1 MRFLYQSFFRDLAQ
15 PVLSL
20 PRIWKR
26 VIVLLVDA
34 TLCIAST
41 YFAFYLRLGYWVG
54 AQNANFYDPLI
65 YACTISLVL
74 ALPIFILSGLYL
86 AIFRYSGL
94 PALITVT
101 KAVCVYG
108 LAYALII
115 ALFGIEGIPR
125 TVGLLQPLLLLLAVG
140 ASRAFANVWLGGA
153 YLSILKN
160 TDLPRVLIYGAG
172 SAGRQL
178 AAGMVNSHEMIIA
191 GFLDDDPRL
200 QGHLINGLKIYKPE
214 NIQKLVKSLRISTIL
229 LALPSLTQAERNIA
243 LKKIEHAKV
252 LVRTLPG
259 LMDLAQGRVTIADLK
274 ELDIDDLLARDVIGP
289 DQNLLLRNVAGQ
301 VVLITGAGGSIGSE
315 LCRQILRLQPK
326 TLVLLDHS
334 ELALYQ
340 VHEALISKRDT
351 LSGISGFKVNLLPVL
366 GSVTDEQS
374 MDGLVAEHKP
384 HIIYHAAAYK
394 HVPMV
399 EANPFEGIKNN
410 AFGTAALANIAMKY
424 DVPHF
429 VLVSTDKA
437 VRPTN
442 VMGAS
447 KRLAEMVLQ
456 AKAAVSAKTIFTM
469 VRFGNVLASSG
480 SVIPKFRQ
488 QIKDGGPVT
497 VTDFKMTRYFMTIP
511 EAAQLVIQAGAMAKG
526 GEVFLLDMSQ
536 PVRIYDL
543 ARRMVELSG
552 LEVRD
557 QENPEGDI
565 EIEEIGLRPGEKL
578 YEELLISGDPEST
591 SHPRIFKAHEDLVT
605 DAQIQE
611 QLQNLRQ
618 IILNK
623 DYALLV
629 QTLKE
634 VISGYQPGST
644 Q

>member
-1 MRFLYQSFFRDLAQ
+1 MRFLYHSFFRSLAQ
-15 PVLSL
+15 PVLRL

-26 VIVLLVDA
+26 AIVLLVDA
-34 TLCIAST
+34 ALCVATT

-54 AQNANFYDPLI
+54 AQNVNFYDPFI
-65 YACTISLVL
+65 YACIISLVL
-74 ALPIFILSGLYL
+74 ALPIFVLSGLYL

-94 PALITVT
+94 PALITVI

-108 LAYALII
+108 LAYFSII
-115 ALFGIEGIPR
+115 SLYSFEGVPR

-140 ASRAFANVWLGGA
+140 ASRAFANVWLGGS

-160 TDLPRVLIYGAG
+160 TDLPRALIYGAG

-178 AAGMVNSHEMIIA
+178 AAAMANSHEVIIT
-191 GFLDDDPRL
+191 GFLDDDPHL
-200 QGHLINGLKIYKPE
+200 QGHLINGLKIYNPE
-214 NIQKLVKSLRISTIL
+214 NIQKLVKTLRVGTIF
-229 LALPSLTQAERNIA
+229 LALPSLTQSERNIA

-259 LMDLAQGRVTIADLK
+259 LMDLAHGRVTVADLK
-274 ELDIDDLLARDVIGP
+274 ELEIDDLLARDVIGP

-326 TLVLLDHS
+326 KMILLDHS

-340 VHEALISKRDT
+340 VHEELISKRDT
-351 LSGISGFKVNLLPVL
+351 LSGISGFKVNLVPAL
-366 GSVTDEQS
+366 GSVTDERS
-374 MDGLVAEHKP
+374 MDDLLVEHKP

-394 HVPMV
+394 HVPIV
-399 EANPFEGIKNN
+399 ETNPFEGIKNN
-410 AFGTAALANIAMKY
+410 AFGTTTIASVAAKY
-424 DVPHF
+424 SVPHF

-447 KRLAEMVLQ
+447 KRLAEMILQ
-456 AKAAVSAKTIFTM
+456 AKAAVSTKTIFTM

-497 VTDFKMTRYFMTIP
+497 VTDFEMTRYFMTIP

-526 GEVFLLDMSQ
+526 GEVFLLDMGQ

-543 ARRMVELSG
+543 ARKMIELSG

-557 QENPEGDI
+557 QDHPQGNI
-565 EIEEIGLRPGEKL
+565 AIEEIGLRPGEKL
-578 YEELLISGDPEST
+578 YEELLISGDPEGT
-591 SHPRIFKAHEDLVT
+591 SHPRIFKAHEDLLSE
-605 DAQIQE
+605 AQMQD
-611 QLQNLRQ
+611 QLQKLRQ
-618 IILNK
+618 IILKK
-623 DYALLV
+623 DHAMMIKF
-629 QTLKE
+629 LKE
-634 VISGYQPGST
+634 VIAGYQPGSI

>member
-1 MRFLYQSFFRDLAQ
+1 MRFLYHSFFRGLAQ
-15 PVLSL
+15 PVLRL

-26 VIVLLVDA
+26 VIVLLIDA
-34 TLCIAST
+34 TLCVATT
-41 YFAFYLRLGYWVG
+41 YFAFYLRLGYWVNP
-54 AQNANFYDPLI
+54 QNVDFYDPFI
-65 YACTISLVL
+65 YACIISLVL

-108 LAYALII
+108 IAYFLII
-115 ALFGIEGIPR
+115 SLYGLEGIPR
-125 TVGLLQPLLLLLAVG
+125 TVGLLQPLLLLFAVG

-178 AAGMVNSHEMIIA
+178 AAAMANSHEVIIA

-200 QGHLINGLKIYKPE
+200 QGHLINGLKIHNPE
-214 NIQKLVKSLRISTIL
+214 NIQKLVKTLRVGTIF
-229 LALPSLTQAERNIA
+229 LALPSLTQAQRNLA
-243 LKKIEHAKV
+243 LRKIEHTKV

-259 LMDLAQGRVTIADLK
+259 LMDLAHGRVTIADLK

-301 VVLITGAGGSIGSE
+301 VVLVTGAGGSIGRE

-326 TLVLLDHS
+326 SLVLLDHS

-340 VHEALISKRDT
+340 VHEDLVSKRDT
-351 LSGISGFKVNLLPVL
+351 LFEISGFKVNLVPAL
-366 GSVTDEQS
+366 GSVTDEKS
-374 MDGLVAEHKP
+374 MDDLIAEHQP

-410 AFGTAALANIAMKY
+410 TFGTVIIASLAAKY
-424 DVPHF
+424 GVPHF

-456 AKAAVSAKTIFTM
+456 AKAAVSTKTIFTM

-526 GEVFLLDMSQ
+526 GEVFLLDMGQ

-543 ARRMVELSG
+543 AKKMIELSG

-557 QENPEGDI
+557 QDNPEGNI
-565 EIEEIGLRPGEKL
+565 AIEEIGLRPGEKL
-578 YEELLISGDPEST
+578 YEELLVSGDPEET
-591 SHPRIFKAHEDLVT
+591 SHSRIFKANEDLLSE
-605 DAQIQE
+605 DQMQE
-611 QLQNLRQ
+611 QLQKLRQ
-618 IILNK
+618 ILLKK
-623 DYALLV
+623 DHAMLIDF
-629 QTLKE
+629 LKE
-634 VISGYQPGST
+634 VIAGYQPGSI

>member
-1 MRFLYQSFFRDLAQ
+1 MRFLYQSFFRGLAQ
-15 PVLSL
+15 PVLRL
-20 PRIWKR
+20 PRFWKR

-34 TLCIAST
+34 ILCIATT

-54 AQNANFYDPLI
+54 SQNVNFYAPFID
-65 YACTISLVL
+65 ACIISLML
-74 ALPIFILSGLYL
+74 ALPIFVISGLYL

-94 PALITVT
+94 PALIAVT

-108 LAYALII
+108 IAYSLII
-115 ALFGIEGIPR
+115 SLYGLEGIPR
-125 TVGLLQPLLLLLAVG
+125 TVGLLQPLLLLLAIG
-140 ASRAFANVWLGGA
+140 ASRAFANVWLGGP
-153 YLSILKN
+153 YLAILKN

-178 AAGMVNSHEMIIA
+178 AAAMANSHEVIIT

-214 NIQKLVKSLRISTIL
+214 NIQKLVKTLRVGTIF
-229 LALPSLTQAERNIA
+229 LALPSLTQTERNIA
-243 LKKIEHAKV
+243 LRKIDHAKV

-259 LMDLAQGRVTIADLK
+259 LMDLAHGKVSIADLK

-301 VVLITGAGGSIGSE
+301 VVLITGSGGSIGSE

-326 TLVLLDHS
+326 KMVLLEHS

-340 VHEALISKRDT
+340 VHEELIGKSDA
-351 LSGISGFKVNLLPVL
+351 LSGISGFKVNLVPVL
-366 GSVTDEQS
+366 GSVTDERS
-374 MDGLVAEHKP
+374 MNELIAEHQP

-410 AFGTAALANIAMKY
+410 TLGTATIASIAVKHH
-424 DVPHF
+424 VPHF

-456 AKAAVSAKTIFTM
+456 AKAEVSAKTIFTM

-526 GEVFLLDMSQ
+526 GEVFLLDMGQ
-536 PVRIYDL
+536 PIRIYDL
-543 ARRMVELSG
+543 ARRMIELSG

-557 QENPEGDI
+557 QANPDGSI
-565 EIEEIGLRPGEKL
+565 AIEEIGLRPGEKL
-578 YEELLISGDPEST
+578 YEELLISGHPERT
-591 SHPRIFKAHEDLVT
+591 SHPRIFKAHEDALT
-605 DAQIQE
+605 ESQMQDKLQKLQQI
-611 QLQNLRQ
+611 LLS
-618 IILNK
+618 K
-623 DYALLV
+623 DHTLLM
-629 QTLKE
+629 QFLKE
-634 VISGYQPGST
+634 VIAGYQPGSI

>member
-1 MRFLYQSFFRDLAQ
+1 MHFWYHSFFRGLAQ
-15 PVLSL
+15 PVLRL

-26 VIVLLVDA
+26 IIVLLVDSVLCVA
-34 TLCIAST
+34 TT
-41 YFAFYLRLGYWVG
+41 YFAFYLRLGYWVS
-54 AQNANFYDPLI
+54 AQSVNFFDSFI
-65 YACTISLVL
+65 DACLISLAL

-108 LAYALII
+108 LGYALII
-115 ALFGIEGIPR
+115 SAYGLEGIPR

-140 ASRAFANVWLGGA
+140 ASRAFANVWLGGP

-172 SAGRQL
+172 NAGRQL
-178 AAGMVNSHEMIIA
+178 AAAMANSHEVIIA
-191 GFLDDDPRL
+191 GFLDDDSRL
-200 QGHLINGLKIYKPE
+200 QGHLINGLKIYNPE
-214 NIQKLVKSLRISTIL
+214 NIQKLVKALRVSTIL
-229 LALPSLTQAERNIA
+229 LALPSLTKAERIVA
-243 LKKIEHAKV
+243 LRKIKHAKV

-259 LMDLAQGRVTIADLK
+259 LMDLAQGRVTAADLK

-301 VVLITGAGGSIGSE
+301 VVFITGAGGSIGSE

-326 TLVLLDHS
+326 TLVMLDHS
-334 ELALYQ
+334 ELALYL
-340 VHEALISKRDT
+340 VNEDLISKRDA
-351 LSGISGFKVNLLPVL
+351 LSGISGIKVILVPVL
-366 GSVTDEQS
+366 GSVADEKS
-374 MDGLVAEHKP
+374 IDALVAEHKP

-410 AFGTAALANIAMKY
+410 TFGTETIANIAVKY
-424 DVPHF
+424 NVPHF

-456 AKAAVSAKTIFTM
+456 AKAAESINTIFTM

-497 VTDFKMTRYFMTIP
+497 VTDFQMTRYFMTIS
-511 EAAQLVIQAGAMAKG
+511 EAAQLVIQSGAMAKG
-526 GEVFLLDMSQ
+526 GEVFLLNMGQ

-543 ARRMVELSG
+543 ARKMIELSG
-552 LEVRD
+552 LEVID
-557 QENPEGDI
+557 QDNPDGDI

-578 YEELLISGDPEST
+578 YEELLISGDPEVT
-591 SHPRIFKAHEDLVT
+591 SHPRIFKAHEELLS
-605 DAQIQE
+605 DAQMQE
-611 QLQNLRQ
+611 ELQKLRQ
-618 IILNK
+618 IISSK
-623 DYALLV
+623 DHTMLMNF
-629 QTLKE
+629 LKE
-634 VISGYQPGST
+634 LITGYQSGSI

>member
-1 MRFLYQSFFRDLAQ
+1 MRFLYHSFFRGLAQ
-15 PVLSL
+15 PVLRL

-34 TLCIAST
+34 VLCIVTT
-41 YFAFYLRLGYWVG
+41 YFAFYLRLGYWVS
-54 AQNANFYDPLI
+54 AQSVHFYDPFI
-65 YACTISLVL
+65 DACLISLAL

-108 LAYALII
+108 LTYAFII
-115 ALFGIEGIPR
+115 SLYGLDGIPR

-140 ASRAFANVWLGGA
+140 ASRAFANVWLGGS
-153 YLSILKN
+153 YLTILKN
-160 TDLPRVLIYGAG
+160 TELPRVLIYGAG

-178 AAGMVNSHEMIIA
+178 AAAMANSHEVIIT
-191 GFLDDDPRL
+191 GFLDDNPRL
-200 QGHLINGLKIYKPE
+200 QGHLINGLKIYNPE
-214 NIQKLVKSLRISTIL
+214 NIQKLVKTLRVSTIF

-243 LKKIEHAKV
+243 LRKIEHAKV

-259 LMDLAQGRVTIADLK
+259 LMDLAQGRVTVSDLK
-274 ELDIDDLLARDVIGP
+274 ELDIDDLLARDVVGP

-301 VVLITGAGGSIGSE
+301 VVLVTGAGGSIGSE

-326 TLVLLDHS
+326 TLILLDHS

-340 VHEALISKRDT
+340 VHEDLISKRDA
-351 LSGISGFKVNLLPVL
+351 LSELSGFKANLVPVL
-366 GSVTDEQS
+366 GSVTDEEFV
-374 MDGLVAEHKP
+374 DAAVAGHKP

-399 EANPFEGIKNN
+399 EANPFEGVKNN
-410 AFGTAALANIAMKY
+410 TFGTATISNVAAKY
-424 DVPHF
+424 GVPHF
-429 VLVSTDKA
+429 VLISTDKA

-456 AKAAVSAKTIFTM
+456 AKAAVSTKTIFTM

-497 VTDFKMTRYFMTIP
+497 VTDFEMTRYFMTIQ

-526 GEVFLLDMSQ
+526 GEVFLLDMGK

-543 ARRMVELSG
+543 ARRMIELSG

-557 QENPEGDI
+557 QEHPEGDI

-578 YEELLISGDPEST
+578 YEELLISGNPEGT
-591 SHPRIFKAHEDLVT
+591 SHNRIFKAHEDLLSN
-605 DAQIQE
+605 DQMQE
-611 QLQNLRQ
+611 RLERLRQ
-618 IILNK
+618 ILLNK
-623 DYALLV
+623 DHVMLMNFL
-629 QTLKE
+629 QE
-634 VISGYQPGST
+634 VIAGYQPRSI

>member
-1 MRFLYQSFFRDLAQ
+1 MRFLYHSFFRSLAQ
-15 PVLSL
+15 PVLAL

-26 VIVLLVDA
+26 IIVLIVDA
-34 TLCIAST
+34 TLCLAST
-41 YFAFYLRLGYWVG
+41 YFAFYLRLGYWVD
-54 AQNANFYDPLI
+54 AQNINFYDPFI
-65 YACTISLVL
+65 YAGVISLAL

-101 KAVCVYG
+101 KAVFIYG
-108 LAYALII
+108 LAYASII
-115 ALFGIEGIPR
+115 SLFGFEGIPR
-125 TVGLLQPLLLLLAVG
+125 TIGLLQPLLLLLAVG
-140 ASRAFANVWLGGA
+140 ASRAFANVWLGGS
-153 YLSILKN
+153 YLSILRN
-160 TDLPRVLIYGAG
+160 SDLPRVLIYGAG

-178 AAGMVNSHEMIIA
+178 AAAMANSHEVIVT
-191 GFLDDDPRL
+191 GFLDDDSRL
-200 QGHLINGLKIYKPE
+200 QRGLINGLKIYNPE
-214 NIQKLVKSLRISTIL
+214 NIQKLIETLKVNTVL
-229 LALPSLTQAERNIA
+229 LALPSLTQSERNNA
-243 LKKIEHAKV
+243 LRKLEHAKV

-259 LMDLAQGRVTIADLK
+259 LMDLAQGKVTIADLK
-274 ELDIDDLLARDVIGP
+274 ELDIDDLLARDIIGP
-289 DQNLLLRNVAGQ
+289 DQNLLRRNVAGQ

-326 TLVLLDHS
+326 TLILLDHS

-340 VHEALISKRDT
+340 IHEDLVNKRDT
-351 LSGISGFKVNLLPVL
+351 LFEISGFKGNIVPIL
-366 GSVTDEQS
+366 GSVNDQQVLDDLMREYQ
-374 MDGLVAEHKP
+374 P
-384 HIIYHAAAYK
+384 YIIYHAAAYK

-399 EANPFEGIKNN
+399 EVNPFEGIKNN
-410 AFGTAALANIAMKY
+410 TFGTITIANVAIKY
-424 DVPHF
+424 SVPHF

-456 AKAAVSAKTIFTM
+456 AKAAANTYTIFTM

-497 VTDFKMTRYFMTIP
+497 VTDFQMTRYFMTIP

-526 GEVFLLDMSQ
+526 GEVFLLDMGQ

-543 ARRMVELSG
+543 ARRMIELSG

-557 QENPEGDI
+557 TENPEGDI

-591 SHPRIFKAHEDLVT
+591 SHARIFKAHEELLT
-605 DAQIQE
+605 DAQMQE
-611 QLQNLRQ
+611 QLIKLKQ
-618 IILNK
+618 IISNK
-623 DYALLV
+623 DHVALSQFLRESI
-629 QTLKE
+629 T
-634 VISGYQPGST
+634 GYYPGSN
-644 Q
+644 